1 MSELSFDTDGDGGT
15 VIGGGGVVIS
25 NDPLSG
31 PLVIST
37 YGMRNP
43 EGKVVTKGEF
53 SRFINLEDV
62 MSILVNGKEYT
73 SLSDLPV
80 GRYRSL
86 SPVSGTFL
94 RALPAPVIP
103 SDTPHAG
110 LYHSY
115 QYGTVPAE
123 HRRVHIRTPV
133 CGIQI
138 GRTLP

>member
-1 MSELSFDTDGDGGT
+1 MQISPLGVLLIGREAQASGGLPTPVVSVKFKDGTIEEMMSELSFDTDGDGGT

-62 MSILVNGKEYT
+62 MSILVIGKEYT
-73 SLSDLPV
+73 SLSELPV

-86 SPVSGTFL
+86 SPVSGTF
-94 RALPAPVIP
+94 
-103 SDTPHAG
+103 
-110 LYHSY
+110 
-115 QYGTVPAE
+115 
-123 HRRVHIRTPV
+123 
-133 CGIQI
+133 
-138 GRTLP
+138 